1 MAFTGNYVTNTYK
14 NGLNT
19 GLFDLGTGTTQVFKI
34 ALYTNEATLN
44 ATTPGYTYTQ
54 AFQGEVLMPFGSGY
68 TAGGKILTISQV
80 PTVGSSGTTSY
91 YSFANVSW
99 SAAITARG
107 ALIYKYDGSTNPA
120 MIVLDFGSDKIS
132 TTTFTV
138 QFPAA
143 TNTTAIIRI
152 S

>member
-1 MAFTGNYVTNTYK
+1 MPFTGNYVTNTYK

-19 GLFDLGTGTTQVFKI
+19 GSFNLGTGTTQVFKI
-34 ALYTNEATLN
+34 ALYTNSASLDYS
-44 ATTPGYTYTQ
+44 TTAYTTT
-54 AFQGEVLMPFGSGY
+54 GEVTDAGY
-68 TAGGKILTISQV
+68 TAGGSTLTISQV

-91 YSFANVSW
+91 YSFSNVSW
-99 SAAITARG
+99 SGAITARG
-107 ALIYKYDGSTNPA
+107 ALIYLSDGGTNPA
-120 MIVLDFGSDKIS
+120 MIVLDFGSDKTS